1 MRPITKI
8 LVACAV
14 MVAPSLAAAA
24 PAPRTFEGQI
34 MDSTC
39 AKAGS
44 HEAGYKMTNT
54 NTPKDCTLAC
64 VQGGSKFVLYDPA
77 SKTTYQLDDQS
88 KAKEYAGEKVNV
100 TGTYNA
106 KTGVIH
112 VEKLQPAS

>member
-1 MRPITKI
+1 MRPMTKI
-8 LVACAV
+8 LVAFV
-14 MVAPSLAAAA
+14 IVVGPSLLVAT

-39 AKAGS
+39 AKAGN
-44 HEAGYKMTNT
+44 HDAGYKMTNT
-54 NTPKDCTLAC
+54 NTPKACTLAC
-64 VQGGSKFVLYDPA
+64 AQAGSKFVLYDPA